1 MLSNFKVMTD
11 RELAGLKAYKYK
23 ATGYT
28 ILDDLHNPIWTC
40 KGHADAAAGHD
51 APPRGPSLPTPHPI
65 EMVFDR

>member
-40 KGHADAAAGHD
+40 KGNVDAAAECTY
-51 APPRGPSLPTPHPI
+51 PTEAQTPYPCLI
-65 EMVFDR
+65 SIP